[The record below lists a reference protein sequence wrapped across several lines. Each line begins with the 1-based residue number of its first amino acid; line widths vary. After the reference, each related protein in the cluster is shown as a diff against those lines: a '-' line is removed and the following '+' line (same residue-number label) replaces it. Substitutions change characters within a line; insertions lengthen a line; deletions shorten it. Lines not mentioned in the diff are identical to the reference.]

1 MHKLEV
7 DSVLLEFDLKKILS
21 DVYVKCE
28 TGKITGLLG
37 RNGNGKTCLM
47 NIICGN
53 LEPQSKSIRFDV
65 KTILVPFKRPEL
77 LMYLPQFNFTP
88 GHLSVKRVFEDFEI
102 DFKGFEKSFPDISVN
117 YKSAISLLS
126 GGHRR
131 IVEVYII
138 ARSKTQF
145 VILDEPFSHIMPLHI
160 DAMKELLID
169 EKQNKGILMTDHLYQ
184 HITSISDSLYV
195 LTNGKTYLTKNISD
209 IEKLGYAKINTT

>member
-7 DSVLLEFDLKKILS
+7 DSILLEFDLRKILS

-53 LEPQSKSIRFDV
+53 LEPQSKSIRFDN
-65 KTILVPFKRPEL
+65 KTILVPFKQPEL

-88 GHLSVKRVFEDFEI
+88 GHLSVKRIFEDFEK
-102 DFKGFEKSFPDISVN
+102 DFTGFEKLFPDISVN
-117 YKSAISLLS
+117 YKSAISHLS

-131 IVEVYII
+131 MVEVFII
-138 ARSKTQF
+138 ACSKTQF
-145 VILDEPFSHIMPLHI
+145 VMLDEPFSHIMPLHI
-160 DAMKELLID
+160 EAMKELLLE
-169 EKQNKGILMTDHLYQ
+169 EKQNKGILMTDHLYE
-184 HITSISDSLYV
+184 HITSISDSLHV
-195 LTNGKTYLTKNISD
+195 LNNGKTYLTKEISD
-209 IEKLGYAKINTT
+209 LEKYGYARIK

>member
-1 MHKLEV
+1 MHKLEI
-7 DSVLLEFDLKKILS
+7 DSVLLEFDLRKILS
-21 DVYVKCE
+21 DVYLKCE

-37 RNGNGKTCLM
+37 RNGNGKSCLM

-53 LEPQSKSIRFDV
+53 LEPQSKSIRFDN
-65 KTILVPFKRPEL
+65 KTIDIPFKKPEL

-88 GHLSVKRVFEDFEI
+88 NYISVKRIFEDFEI
-102 DFKGFEKSFPDISVN
+102 EFTGFEKIFPDIGVN
-117 YKSAISLLS
+117 YKSDISKLS

-145 VILDEPFSHIMPLHI
+145 ILLDEPFSHIMPLHI
-160 DAMKELLID
+160 EKMKELLLE

-195 LTNGKTYLTKNISD
+195 IANGKTYLTKDLSD
-209 IEKLGYAKINTT
+209 IEKLGYARINPN